1 MNLQKAHQ
9 AAESSSSIDILRCY
23 VSVGGRQI
31 VTGTS
36 ARGTTEVKNQGCYF
50 VQCAAWS
57 KLSHTSGQQ
66 DGGIMINKGQP

>member
-23 VSVGGRQI
+23 VIVGGRQI
-31 VTGTS
+31 FAGTS
-36 ARGTTEVKNQGCYF
+36 VRGTTEGKHQGCYF
-50 VQCAAWS
+50 VQYAAWS
-57 KLSHTSGQQ
+57 TLSHTSGQQ